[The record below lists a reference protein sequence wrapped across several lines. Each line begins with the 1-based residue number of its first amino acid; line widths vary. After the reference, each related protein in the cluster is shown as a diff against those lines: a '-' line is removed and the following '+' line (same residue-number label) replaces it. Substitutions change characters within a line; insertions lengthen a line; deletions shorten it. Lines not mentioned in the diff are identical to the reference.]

1 MTRHVNA
8 ALARK
13 LAAGQ
18 RDTVERPRTL
28 LRALRLTLAKAASER
43 LNLPLSVIGI
53 RQAARRQDDLTAGI
67 AETWLLLTFVAE
79 GGQVA
84 SACLDPVCVSAI
96 VQMQTLGEVL
106 PGAPA
111 ARPFTDTDAAMVAP
125 LMEDVLSRAPEQV
138 VDPHGSVDL
147 DPFEYAGRAADL
159 HELSLALC
167 DDAYQAFDLTVEL
180 TGGAQ
185 QGQVTLLLPQKQNAQ
200 DEDAPDPADGGPDL
214 EQASGVIRAELNAV
228 ICRLVVPLSEFSQ
241 LRAGDMV
248 PLAGARLDRTE
259 TLTVDKARVAI
270 GRLGQCGGMRAVRI
284 NEQMQAAVLLAAEE
298 PEFSAASPT
307 APVPD
312 DPMPVTRP
320 AKATP
325 PTIDIA
331 QSLDGQIMPDEELP
345 EGSSERIAEEISQLA
360 GLTGAAGETDAHG

>member
-67 AETWLLLTFVAE
+67 AGNWLLLTFVAE

-84 SACLDPVCVSAI
+84 AACLDPVCVTAI

-138 VDPHGSVDL
+138 VDPQGAVDL

-167 DDAYQAFDLTVEL
+167 DDGYQAFDLTVEL
-180 TGGAQ
+180 TGGTQ
-185 QGQVTLLLPQKQNAQ
+185 QGQITLLLPLKPDVQ
-200 DEDAPDPADGGPDL
+200 DEDAPDPADGGRNL
-214 EQASGVIRAELNAV
+214 EQASGVMRAELNAV
-228 ICRLVVPLSEFSQ
+228 ICRLVVPLSEFSH
-241 LRAGDMV
+241 LKAGDMM

-259 TLTVDKARVAI
+259 TLTVDKTRVAI

-284 NEQMQAAVLLAAEE
+284 NEQMHAAVLLAAGEN
-298 PEFSAASPT
+298 EFTAAGPT

-312 DPMPVTRP
+312 DEVPVSPP
-320 AKATP
+320 ANATP
-325 PTIDIA
+325 QTTDIV
-331 QSLDGQIMPDEELP
+331 QSLDGQIMADDDLP
-345 EGSSERIAEEISQLA
+345 HGSSERIAEEISQLA
-360 GLTGAAGETDAHG
+360 GLGTAPGEPDAHG